1 MQYSAKL
8 VKQATGT
15 GDNRSHSEANVHSSK
30 GVMES
35 SSIYRGCGDQSSYG
49 APAAG
54 LIRGACGAS
63 GRGFSR
69 TRRNSAPSLT
79 ADPWRPSDG
88 RWVVEIK
95 VFQCGVVSKVRP
107 GDPTAVF
114 WSVTHPVYQVL
125 KTSPVPSDIHNFVDL
140 PS

>member
-15 GDNRSHSEANVHSSK
+15 GNNRSHSEANVHSSK

-35 SSIYRGCGDQSSYG
+35 SSIYRGGGYQSSYG
-49 APAAG
+49 APATG

-69 TRRNSAPSLT
+69 TRRNN
-79 ADPWRPSDG
+79 
-88 RWVVEIK
+88 I
-95 VFQCGVVSKVRP
+95 CIIY
-107 GDPTAVF
+107 
-114 WSVTHPVYQVL
+114 VTYMKHICQIYETCMYSSYMVKKITFYKGL
-125 KTSPVPSDIHNFVDL
+125 GKDSTFL
-140 PS
+140 AFF